1 MKIPVIAATVLVLGA
16 CASPTPPS
24 TIGAK
29 KATVPL
35 ELAEPLLQ
43 LAEKA
48 YIRHDY
54 ASAVE
59 IWQDLA
65 TKGNATAQFRMGFLF
80 TNGEITR
87 PRPKQANRW
96 LRPAADQNH
105 PHAQMLLG
113 SSYAWADGR
122 FRDLGRA
129 EYWFRR
135 AARSNDPF
143 IVRMIGSYYQV
154 AQNAAAD
161 ARAVPWFERAAAL
174 GSVGAL
180 VDLGRVYRE
189 GRGASKNLTKALG
202 LFRRAAAQ
210 GDADAHGDLGDMYLK
225 GEGLAI
231 DYAMALKHLTFA
243 GQHGLP
249 NAQFQLGVLYR
260 DGLGTD
266 RDSDSAREWFEKSAN
281 NNNADA
287 AFSLSAMYLG
297 RELNVPNGIDQAY
310 SWFVQGLRA
319 QGLNPSVLIHQK
331 LKLPRPG

>member
-1 MKIPVIAATVLVLGA
+1 MKILFIAASVLVLGA
-16 CASPTPPS
+16 CAGSTPPS
-24 TIGAK
+24 TKEAK
-29 KATVPL
+29 KASVPL
-35 ELAEPLLQ
+35 EIAEPLLRK
-43 LAEKA
+43 AEKA

-54 ASAVE
+54 TDAVE

-65 TKGNATAQFRMGFLF
+65 TKGNAAAQFRMGFLF
-80 TNGEITR
+80 TSGEITR

-96 LRPAADQNH
+96 LRPAAEQNH

-113 SSYAWADGR
+113 SSYAWSDGR
-122 FRDLGRA
+122 IRDLGRA

-143 IVRMIGSYYQV
+143 IVRMIGSYYQ
-154 AQNAAAD
+154 ATQNAITD
-161 ARAVPWFERAAAL
+161 ARAVPWFERAADL
-174 GSVGAL
+174 GSIGAL

-189 GRGASKNLTKALG
+189 GRGATINLAKALG
-202 LFRRAAAQ
+202 FFRRAAIQ
-210 GDADAHGDLGDMYLK
+210 GDANAHGDLGDMYLK

-231 DYAMALKHLTFA
+231 DYTKALKHLTFA
-243 GQHGLP
+243 GRHGLP
-249 NAQFQLGVLYR
+249 KAQFQLGVLYR

-266 RDSDSAREWFEKSAN
+266 RNSDSAREWFEKSAN

-297 RELNVPNGIDQAY
+297 QELRAPNGIDQAY
-310 SWFVQGLRA
+310 SWFIRGLRA

-331 LKLPRPG
+331 LKPPSPG